1 MYGNDVRHTLIL
13 GQYGTAVRS
22 EWNCSENTNVYGVR
36 PITIFWIFFQ
46 IGGGCRADAPWELFF
61 TTSDMCHN
69 DRFSVELVQRMWSE
83 FSKVM
88 FATSTW
94 SKTLTASF
102 SMSIVVFRRTIFS
115 QHLRPISYLLSQHLR
130 PTVSCIVDT
139 VRGYMWIFGK

>member
-1 MYGNDVRHTLIL
+1 MTKNGLFHGDFFGFCDKKIQVWLVWFGPPLCHCFGGLFL
-13 GQYGTAVRS
+13 G
-22 EWNCSENTNVYGVR
+22 
-36 PITIFWIFFQ
+36 
-46 IGGGCRADAPWELFF
+46 
-61 TTSDMCHN
+61 
-69 DRFSVELVQRMWSE
+69 MWSE